1 VGHRAAADFAS
12 RWYGNQPTTEAG
24 VALRDFNRTI
34 LLPMRVWDA
43 PTRLFHWAL
52 VALVAVSYL
61 SAEFGSMRVHL
72 ACGFAVLALLAFR
85 VAWGF
90 VGSETARFGQFLVR
104 PSRVLLHLARFR
116 EPGADTEVGHNPA
129 GGWMV
134 VAMLVLLAVQVGA
147 GLCASARRSDP
158 THTAGP
164 LAKYV
169 GEHAAAVAHA
179 VHNANFNLLVAAIGL
194 HILAILAYALVRRH
208 DLVRPM
214 VTGTKRL
221 PATTRQPRM
230 ASPLKA
236 AGVAA
241 VAGAAA
247 WLAAMLL

>member
-1 VGHRAAADFAS
+1 
-12 RWYGNQPTTEAG
+12 
-24 VALRDFNRTI
+24 
-34 LLPMRVWDA
+34 
-43 PTRLFHWAL
+43 
-52 VALVAVSYL
+52 
-61 SAEFGSMRVHL
+61 MRVHL
-72 ACGFAVLALLAFR
+72 AIGFAVLALLVFR
-85 VAWGF
+85 LAWGF

-116 EPGADTEVGHNPA
+116 EPGPDTEVGHNPA

-134 VAMLVLLAVQVGA
+134 VAMLAILAVQVGA
-147 GLCASARRSDP
+147 GLFAAARPNDP
-158 THTAGP
+158 GHTVGP

-169 GEHAAAVAHA
+169 GDHAAALARS

-194 HILAILAYALVRRH
+194 HILAILAYALVKRH

-221 PATTRQPRM
+221 AATTRQPRM

-241 VAGAAA
+241 AAGAAV
-247 WLAAMLL
+247 WLVAAFL

>member
-1 VGHRAAADFAS
+1 M
-12 RWYGNQPTTEAG
+12 EAG

-72 ACGFAVLALLAFR
+72 VCGFAVLALLIFR
-85 VAWGF
+85 LAWGF
-90 VGSETARFGQFLVR
+90 VGSETARFRQFLVR
-104 PSRVLLHLARFR
+104 PSRAIMHLARFR
-116 EPGADTEVGHNPA
+116 ESGPDTEVGHNPA

-134 VAMLVLLAVQVGA
+134 VVLLTLLAVQVGA
-147 GLCASARRSDP
+147 GLCAAGRRSDP
-158 THTAGP
+158 THTVGP
-164 LAKYV
+164 LAPYI
-169 GEHAAAVAHA
+169 GEHAAAVART

-194 HILAILAYALVRRH
+194 HIVAILAYAVVKRH

-230 ASPLKA
+230 ASPLTA

-241 VAGAAA
+241 VAGGAV
-247 WLAAMLL
+247 WLAAVLL